1 MPRIPT
7 IEFFRFTILSI
18 SLINVKGKAVT
29 RKEFVDW
36 MTFELGKD
44 DRDLDLLVKAI
55 SHPTFPGPFIRFKDH
70 LFAYQ
75 NTKGIE

>member
-1 MPRIPT
+1 MLEKT
-7 IEFFRFTILSI
+7 IDLLLQNQFPPK
-18 SLINVKGKAVT
+18 INDWLGKAVT